1 MKTITSTLTRS
12 IFLAIIFSL
21 LVSTTVGQPWT
32 DSLPQDREAKAKLT
46 LYDYQQAFDEYWAPY
61 NVEKGYYLINGE
73 KQKAGGW
80 KQFKRWEWFWE
91 SRVNPVTGE
100 FPKVSAMEQFRK
112 YQSENGGDRSPSGDW
127 TSLGPTSSGG
137 GYAGI
142 GRLNCVAFNPDND
155 NLIYAGAAAGG
166 VWKTTD
172 GGTNWTAIGDEND
185 ALGTTD
191 IVVVSTAGDDIL
203 YLATGDRDHSDTYSV
218 GVLKSTDGGTTW
230 NTTGLSWTQSQGYL
244 IYRLLIDPNDNSIL
258 YAATNDGVFK
268 TSNAGDSWTQITS
281 LIFKDME
288 LKPSNSATIYGST
301 GWGEIYLSTNSGAS
315 WTQVLS
321 DGSGRRTQLAVTA
334 DNNAIVYAIM
344 ANTSN
349 GLHGIYKSTNSGSS
363 FSMVFSGSTTNLLDW
378 ACDGS
383 GSGGQGWYDLCIAS
397 DPTDADIVF
406 TGGVNTWKSTDG
418 GSSWS
423 IVNHWSSSCG
433 GQATTVHADKHY
445 LAFQNGSSTL
455 FECNDGGIYK
465 TTNSG
470 DSWTDL
476 TNTMVISQM
485 YRLGVA
491 QTVSNDIIT
500 GLQDNG
506 TKNYEAGTWEDVI
519 GGDGMECAIDFTDED
534 TQYGSLYYGD
544 IKRTTNHWWSY
555 TTISNGIPGG
565 GAWVTPYL
573 IDPNNNNTL
582 YVGYS
587 DVWKSTNQGNDW
599 TQISNWG
606 GSNLQSLAVAPSNSQ
621 YIYAA
626 TYSTI
631 YQTTN
636 GGSSWTDIT
645 SSLPVFSNNIT
656 YISVKDDDPNTVW
669 VSLSGFNADGVYKTT
684 NGGSSWTNISAGLP
698 QLPVNCVI
706 QNKLNTGE
714 EELYAGTDVGVYVK
728 IGSGNWTSFFDGLPN
743 VVVNELDIYYDET
756 TPTNSLIRAA
766 TFGRGLWESDL
777 WTASPSPVA
786 DFEANNLTPTTIDTV
801 HFTDLTSN
809 NPTSWLWE
817 ITPTDFSF
825 IDGTDENS
833 QNPVC
838 IFNEPG
844 LYSVSLTAT
853 NDAGSDTETK
863 NDYINV
869 SQAAPEADFEADNLT
884 PTTIDTVN
892 FTDLSVNDPTTWLW
906 EITPSTFDFIE
917 GTDENSQNPVCIFN
931 AAGLYTVSLTATNDG
946 GSDTETKDDY
956 INVSQAAPVADFE
969 ADNTQPSLGMP
980 VNFTD
985 LSENNPTS
993 WLWEFEPTTITFIEG
1008 TDENS
1013 QNPVV
1018 QFDAVGLYTVTLTA
1032 TNDGGSDTETKNN
1045 YIDVTEALNVAV
1057 SANPDEI
1064 CVGDSSQ
1071 LEAIA
1076 GGGTGNYTYLWYS
1089 DPADPSLTGQENL
1102 SNPLVSPLVTT
1113 TYFCEVEDGD
1123 DVVTGDILVTVNPLP
1138 EITLGDW
1145 PETLC
1150 NQQEPPVQLTAEP
1163 EGGVYSGSNVT
1174 EDGIFTPETAPLG
1187 WNVITYTYEDENG
1200 CENSAQDS
1208 IFVDECV
1215 GVDNFFFKGMVK
1227 IFPNP
1232 NKGKFNIS
1240 AETIIVNVSVS
1251 DQTGRLVFSSEFNEK
1266 TVEINMKLNK
1276 GIYMVRLKLADGTL
1290 VNKKIVV
1297 R

>member
-1 MKTITSTLTRS
+1 MSTTFNKIIS
-12 IFLAIIFSL
+12 SLAIVFILFI
-21 LVSTTVGQPWT
+21 STAISQPWT
-32 DSLPQDREAKAKLT
+32 ETLPQDREAKVKLT
-46 LYDYQQAFDEYWAPY
+46 LNDYQEAFDSFWAPFK
-61 NVEKGYYLINGE
+61 VDKGYYIEEGE

-91 SRVNPVTGE
+91 SRVNPQTGE
-100 FPKVSAMEQFRK
+100 FPKTSAMEQFKK
-112 YQSENGGDRSPSGDW
+112 YQIENVGGRSPSGNW
-127 TSLGPTSSGG
+127 TSLGTSSSGG

-155 NLIYAGAAAGG
+155 NLIYAGSAAGG

-185 ALGTTD
+185 ALGTAD
-191 IVVVSTAGDDIL
+191 IVVVTTAGDDIL

-218 GVLKSTDGGTTW
+218 GVLKSIDGGSTW
-230 NTTGLSWTQSQGYL
+230 NTTGLSWTQSQGYM
-244 IYRLLIDPNDNSIL
+244 IYRLLIDPNDNSVL

-268 TSNAGDSWTQITS
+268 TTNAGDSWSQITTTN
-281 LIFKDME
+281 FKDLE
-288 LKPSNSATIYGST
+288 LNPSNSATLYGST
-301 GWGEIYLSTNSGAS
+301 GWGEIYLSTNSGANWS
-315 WTQVLS
+315 QVLS

-334 DNNAIVYAIM
+334 DNSAIVYAIM
-344 ANTSN
+344 ASSGN
-349 GLHGIYKSTNSGSS
+349 GLHAIYKSTNSGSS

-378 ACDGS
+378 ACNGS

-397 DPTDADIVF
+397 DPTDSDIVF

-433 GQATTVHADKHY
+433 GQATNVHADKHY

-465 TTNSG
+465 TTDSG
-470 DSWTDL
+470 DSWNDL

-491 QTVSNDIIT
+491 QTVSNDVIT

-544 IKRTTNHWWSY
+544 IKRTTNHWLSS
-555 TTISNGIPGG
+555 TTISDGIPGG

-573 IDPNNNNTL
+573 IDPNNSSTL

-587 DVWKSTNQGNDW
+587 DVWKSTNQGNSW

-606 GSNLQSLAVAPSNSQ
+606 GSNLQALAVASSNSQ
-621 YIYAA
+621 FIYAA

-631 YQTTN
+631 YRTTN

-645 SSLPVFSNNIT
+645 SNLPVSSDNIT
-656 YISVKDDDPNTVW
+656 YISVKDDNPNTVW
-669 VSLSGFNADGVYKTT
+669 VSFSGFNAEGVYQTT

-706 QNKLNTGE
+706 QNTLNTGE

-728 IGSGNWTSFFDGLPN
+728 IGSDDWTSFIDGLPN

-756 TPTNSLIRAA
+756 TPANSLIRAA

-777 WTASPSPVA
+777 WTAFPVPVT
-786 DFEANNLTPTTIDTV
+786 DFEADNLTPTTVDTV
-801 HFTDLTSN
+801 HFTDLTTN
-809 NPTSWLWE
+809 DPTSWLWE
-817 ITPTDFSF
+817 ITPATFDF

-838 IFNEPG
+838 IFNEGG
-844 LYSVSLTAT
+844 LYTVALTAT
-853 NDAGSDTETK
+853 NNGGSNTETK
-863 NDYINV
+863 DDYINV
-869 SQAAPEADFEADNLT
+869 SQAVPVADFEADNLT
-884 PTTIDTVN
+884 PTTIDTV
-892 FTDLSVNDPTTWLW
+892 
-906 EITPSTFDFIE
+906 
-917 GTDENSQNPVCIFN
+917 
-931 AAGLYTVSLTATNDG
+931 Y
-946 GSDTETKDDY
+946 
-956 INVSQAAPVADFE
+956 
-969 ADNTQPSLGMP
+969 
-980 VNFTD
+980 FTD

-993 WLWEFEPTTITFIEG
+993 WLWEFDPITVTFIEG
-1008 TDENS
+1008 TDETT
-1013 QNPVV
+1013 QNPAV

-1032 TNDGGSDTETKNN
+1032 TNDGGSNTETKDN
-1045 YIDVTEALNVAV
+1045 YIDVTEVLSVIV
-1057 SANPDEI
+1057 SADPVEI
-1064 CVGDSSQ
+1064 CVGESSQ
-1071 LEAIA
+1071 LEAVA
-1076 GGGTGNYTYLWYS
+1076 GGGTGIYTYLWYS
-1089 DPADPSLTGQENL
+1089 DPADPTLAGQENL
-1102 SNPLVSPLVTT
+1102 INPLVSPLITT
-1113 TYFCEVEDGD
+1113 TYFCEVEDGE
-1123 DVVTGDILVTVNPLP
+1123 DVVTEEVLVIVNPLP

-1150 NQQEPPVQLTAEP
+1150 NQLEPPIQLTAEP

-1174 EDGIFTPETAPLG
+1174 ENGIFTPETAPLG
-1187 WNVITYTYEDENG
+1187 WNIITYTFEDEFA

-1215 GVDNFFFKGMVK
+1215 GVISISTDEL
-1227 IFPNP
+1227 ISIYPNP
-1232 NKGKFNIS
+1232 NIGNFTIS
-1240 AETIIVNVSVS
+1240 AKQSIAKVEII
-1251 DQTGRLVFSSEFNEK
+1251 DQMGKIVLSSEVNRKFFKVN
-1266 TVEINMKLNK
+1266 TKLDK
-1276 GIYMVRLKLADGTL
+1276 GIYFARVKLVDGSQTD
-1290 VNKKIVV
+1290 KKIVI

>member
-1 MKTITSTLTRS
+1 MKS
-12 IFLAIIFSL
+12 FLSLSSL
-21 LVSTTVGQPWT
+21 LLLFVNITFSQPWAA
-32 DSLPQDREAKAKLT
+32 SLPQDRETRTKLS
-46 LYDYQQAFDEYWAPY
+46 LYDYQQAFNEYWSPFK
-61 NVEKGYYLINGE
+61 VENGYYLMDGE

-112 YQSENGGDRSPSGDW
+112 YQSENGGDRSPSGNW
-127 TSLGPTSSGG
+127 TSLGTSSSGG

-142 GRLNCVAFNPDND
+142 GRLNCVAFNPDN
-155 NLIYAGAAAGG
+155 NSLIYAGAAAGG

-191 IVVVSTAGDDIL
+191 IVVVGTADDDIL

-244 IYRLLIDPNDNSIL
+244 IYRLLIDPNDNTIL
-258 YAATNDGVFK
+258 YAATNDGVYK
-268 TSNAGDSWTQITS
+268 TTDAASSWVQTANIN
-281 LIFKDME
+281 FKDME
-288 LKPSNSATIYGST
+288 LNPGSSATIYGST
-301 GWGEIYLSTNSGAS
+301 GWGEIYRSTDSGAS

-321 DGSGRRTQLAVTA
+321 DGAGRRTALAVSA
-334 DNNAIVYAIM
+334 DNDAIVYAIM
-344 ANTSN
+344 ANAGN

-363 FSMVFSGSTTNLLDW
+363 FNMVFSGSTTNLLDW
-378 ACDGS
+378 ACNGS
-383 GSGGQGWYDLCIAS
+383 GAGGQGWYDLCIAS
-397 DPTDADIVF
+397 DPTDADIVY
-406 TGGVNTWKSTDG
+406 TGGVNTWKSTNG
-418 GSSWS
+418 GNSWS
-423 IVNHWSSSCG
+423 IVNHWSGTCG

-465 TTNSG
+465 TTDSG
-470 DSWTDL
+470 NSWTDL

-506 TKNYEAGTWEDVI
+506 TKNYNAGTWEDVI

-544 IKRTTNHWWSY
+544 IQRTTDHWWSY
-555 TTISNGIPGG
+555 TTISDGIPGG

-573 IDPNNNNTL
+573 IDPNNSNTL

-587 DVWKSTNQGNDW
+587 DVWKSTNQGNSW

-626 TYSTI
+626 THSTI
-631 YQTTN
+631 YRTTN
-636 GGSSWTDIT
+636 GGGSWTDIT
-645 SSLPVFSNNIT
+645 STLPVFSDNIT
-656 YISVKDDDPNTVW
+656 YITVKDDDPNTVW
-669 VSLSGFNADGVYKTT
+669 VSFSGFNANGVYKTT
-684 NGGSSWTNISAGLP
+684 NGGSAWTNISTGLP
-698 QLPVNCVI
+698 QIPVNCVV
-706 QNKLNTGE
+706 QNKLNTGDE
-714 EELYAGTDVGVYVK
+714 EIYAGTDVGVYVK
-728 IGSGNWTSFFDGLPN
+728 IGNGNWTGFFDGLPN

-756 TPTNSLIRAA
+756 TPANSLMRAA

-777 WTASPSPVA
+777 WTASPVPV
-786 DFEANNLTPTTIDTV
+786 
-801 HFTDLTSN
+801 
-809 NPTSWLWE
+809 
-817 ITPTDFSF
+817 
-825 IDGTDENS
+825 
-833 QNPVC
+833 
-838 IFNEPG
+838 
-844 LYSVSLTAT
+844 
-853 NDAGSDTETK
+853 
-863 NDYINV
+863 
-869 SQAAPEADFEADNLT
+869 ADFEADNLT
-884 PTTIDTVN
+884 PTTEDTVH
-892 FTDLSVNDPTTWLW
+892 FTDLSTNNPTSWFW
-906 EITPSTFDFIE
+906 EITPSTFTFIE
-917 GTDENSQNPVCIFN
+917 GTDENSQNPICKFSE
-931 AAGLYTVSLTATNDG
+931 AGFYTVSLTATNDG

-956 INVSQAAPVADFE
+956 INVSQVAPVADFE
-969 ADNTQPSLGMP
+969 ADNTEPSVGMP

-985 LSENNPTS
+985 LSENDPTS
-993 WLWEFEPTTITFIEG
+993 WLWEFEPTTVTFVEG

-1018 QFDAVGLYTVTLTA
+1018 QFDAEGLYTVTLTA
-1032 TNDGGSDTETKNN
+1032 TNDGGSDTETKEN
-1045 YIDVTEALNVAV
+1045 YIDVTEGLSVAV
-1057 SANPDEI
+1057 SADPDEI
-1064 CVGDSSQ
+1064 CVGASSQ
-1071 LEAIA
+1071 LEAVA

-1102 SNPLVSPLVTT
+1102 SNPLVSPLLTT
-1113 TYFCEVEDGD
+1113 TYFCEVEDGE
-1123 DVVTGDILVTVNPLP
+1123 DVVTEEVLVTVNPLP
-1138 EITLGDW
+1138 AITLGDW

-1150 NQQEPPVQLTAEP
+1150 NQLEPPVQLTAEP
-1163 EGGVYSGSNVT
+1163 EGGIYSGSNVT
-1174 EDGIFTPETAPLG
+1174 EDGIFTPETAALG

-1208 IFVDECV
+1208 IFVDDCV
-1215 GVDNFFFKGMVK
+1215 GVATVYADDL
-1227 IFPNP
+1227 ISIYPNP
-1232 NKGKFNIS
+1232 NTGEFTVSAKQLIATVDIVDQMGKVVLSKEVNRSLFEVKAKLDKGNYF
-1240 AETIIVNVSVS
+1240 
-1251 DQTGRLVFSSEFNEK
+1251 
-1266 TVEINMKLNK
+1266 
-1276 GIYMVRLKLADGTL
+1276 VRLKFADGTL
-1290 VNKKIVV
+1290 VNKMIVV